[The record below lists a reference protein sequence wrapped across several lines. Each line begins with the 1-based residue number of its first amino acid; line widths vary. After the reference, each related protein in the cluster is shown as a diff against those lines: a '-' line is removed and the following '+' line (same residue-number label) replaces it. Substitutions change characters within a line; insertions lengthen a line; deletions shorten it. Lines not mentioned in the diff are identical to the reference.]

1 MVVLNQEAYML
12 YQRSLEKTT
21 LKVSQSYPYVLL
33 TGPRQVGGN
42 GWVISMTEGVIPID
56 EKNYMMPIWA
66 I

>member
-1 MVVLNQEAYML
+1 MHHNCHRLQEVDQTEVIVLI
-12 YQRSLEKTT
+12 
-21 LKVSQSYPYVLL
+21 
-33 TGPRQVGGN
+33 GN